1 MSTRGPKPSITNK
14 GEDVLKK
21 RVRAC
26 IERFRY
32 YEERM
37 KTLAKENERNYD
49 RVIYNAS
56 ANVWS
61 LAADLLMYGPVKK
74 ITDETLSG
82 KRGIN
87 IQEKLERSDD
97 DEE

>member
-1 MSTRGPKPSITNK
+1 MSNRGPKPSITNK

-32 YEERM
+32 YENRM
-37 KTLAKENERNYD
+37 KTLAIMNSNNYD

-61 LAADLLMYGPVKK
+61 LAIDLLMRGPVKK

-82 KRGIN
+82 KRGFDIN
-87 IQEKLERSDD
+87 EKLERSDD